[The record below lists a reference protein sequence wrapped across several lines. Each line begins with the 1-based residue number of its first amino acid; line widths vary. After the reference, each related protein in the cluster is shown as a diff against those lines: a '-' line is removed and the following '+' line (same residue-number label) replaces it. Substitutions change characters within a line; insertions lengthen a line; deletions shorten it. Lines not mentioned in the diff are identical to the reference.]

1 MITSTRRLHS
11 VNVTLCN
18 KIKTKVT
25 HCNNK
30 RENQRIR
37 RKLAHFVGCQTLE
50 LAVFDTSAVKLD
62 GALIGRIYLMK
73 FTAIAAISSIALSS
87 ATSAIAGPEAE
98 VLHWWTS
105 GGEAKSVAVLQ
116 KEFADNGG
124 TWTDMPVA
132 GGGGD
137 AAMAALRARVLSGN
151 APTAVQLKGPAIQ
164 EWYEEGVLADISSVA
179 EAQGWSAV
187 LPASIAGHMKCE
199 GSWCAAPVN
208 VHRVDWIWAN
218 ASVLEANGIDMPSTW
233 DEFNAAAEKLQAAGI
248 IPLAHGGQAW
258 QDATVFEAVAL
269 GILGANGFHKAF
281 VELDEETLT
290 SDAMVAVFDQMRKMR
305 GYVDPN
311 FSGRDWNLATAMVMN
326 GEAAFQIMGDW
337 AKGEFMAAGKV
348 PGEDFLCLSTPGE
361 GFLYNVDSF
370 AMFAV
375 DGEDKTQGQNLL
387 AELIVG
393 QNFQKVFNLNKGSI
407 PARTDVAL
415 DEFDTCAH
423 ISAADMSA
431 SSLSG
436 SLLPSYAHGMA
447 LRGAQ
452 SGAITDVVT
461 AHFNSDMSSAEAVAQ
476 LAKAVA
482 NSY

>member
-1 MITSTRRLHS
+1 M
-11 VNVTLCN
+11 TL
-18 KIKTKVT
+18 KSA
-25 HCNNK
+25 
-30 RENQRIR
+30 
-37 RKLAHFVGCQTLE
+37 LAASA
-50 LAVFDTSAVKLD
+50 AV
-62 GALIGRIYLMK
+62 
-73 FTAIAAISSIALSS
+73 SIIS
-87 ATSAIAGPEAE
+87 ATAGFAGPEAE

-116 KEFADNGG
+116 EEFASKGG

-137 AAMAALRARVLSGN
+137 AAMTALRARVLSGN

-179 EAQGWSAV
+179 QANGWADV

-199 GSWCAAPVN
+199 GTWCAAPVN
-208 VHRVDWIWAN
+208 VHRIDWIWAN
-218 ASVLEANGIDMPSTW
+218 AGILEANGIAMPTTW
-233 DEFNAAAEKLQAAGI
+233 AEFNAAAKKLQTAGI
-248 IPLAHGGQAW
+248 TPLAHGGQAW

-269 GILGANGFHKAF
+269 GVGGAEFFQKAF
-281 VELDEETLT
+281 VELDEATLT
-290 SDAMVAVFDQMRKMR
+290 SDTMKAVFDQMRTMR
-305 GYVDPN
+305 GFVDSN

-337 AKGEFMAAGKV
+337 AKGEFLAAGKE
-348 PGEDFLCLSTPGE
+348 PGKDFLCASTPGE

-370 AMFAV
+370 AMFDVAG
-375 DGEDKTQGQNLL
+375 DDKTAGQLLL

-393 QNFQKVFNLNKGSI
+393 KNFQKVFNLNKGSI

-415 DEFDTCAH
+415 DEFDSCAH
-423 ISAADMSA
+423 TSAKDMADSNA
-431 SSLSG
+431 GG

-461 AHFNSDMSSAEAVAQ
+461 SHFNSDMSSDDAVQ
-476 LAKAVA
+476 MLLQAVQ
-482 NSY
+482 NSM

>member
-1 MITSTRRLHS
+1 M
-11 VNVTLCN
+11 TL
-18 KIKTKVT
+18 KSA
-25 HCNNK
+25 
-30 RENQRIR
+30 
-37 RKLAHFVGCQTLE
+37 LAASA
-50 LAVFDTSAVKLD
+50 AV
-62 GALIGRIYLMK
+62 
-73 FTAIAAISSIALSS
+73 SIIS
-87 ATSAIAGPEAE
+87 ATAGFAGPEAE

-116 KEFADNGG
+116 EEFASKGG

-137 AAMAALRARVLSGN
+137 AAMTALRARVLSGN

-179 EAQGWSAV
+179 QANGWADV

-199 GSWCAAPVN
+199 GTWCAAPVN
-208 VHRVDWIWAN
+208 VHRIDWIWAN
-218 ASVLEANGIDMPSTW
+218 AAILEANGIAMPSTW
-233 DEFNAAAEKLQAAGI
+233 AEFNAAAEKLQAAGI
-248 IPLAHGGQAW
+248 TPLAHGGQAW

-269 GILGANGFHKAF
+269 GVGGAAFFQKAF
-281 VELDEETLT
+281 VELDEATLT
-290 SDAMVAVFDQMRKMR
+290 SDTMKAVFDQMRTMR
-305 GYVDPN
+305 GFVDSN

-337 AKGEFMAAGKV
+337 AKGEFLAAGKQ
-348 PGEDFLCLSTPGE
+348 PGKDFLCASTPGE

-370 AMFAV
+370 AMFDVAG
-375 DGEDKTQGQNLL
+375 DDKTAGQLLL

-393 QNFQKVFNLNKGSI
+393 KNFQKVFNLNKGSI

-415 DEFDTCAH
+415 DEFDSCAH
-423 ISAADMSA
+423 TSAKDMADSNA
-431 SSLSG
+431 GG

-461 AHFNSDMSSAEAVAQ
+461 SHFNSDMSSDDAVQ
-476 LAKAVA
+476 MLLQAVQ
-482 NSY
+482 NSM

>member
-1 MITSTRRLHS
+1 MKTS
-11 VNVTLCN
+11 VF
-18 KIKTKVT
+18 
-25 HCNNK
+25 
-30 RENQRIR
+30 
-37 RKLAHFVGCQTLE
+37 A
-50 LAVFDTSAVKLD
+50 AV
-62 GALIGRIYLMK
+62 
-73 FTAIAAISSIALSS
+73 
-87 ATSAIAGPEAE
+87 SAIAVTCAMPAVAEPQAE

-116 KEFADNGG
+116 QEFADNGG

-137 AAMAALRARVLSGN
+137 AAMTALRARVLSGN

-164 EWYEEGVLADISSVA
+164 EWYEEGVLADISAVA
-179 EAQGWSAV
+179 EAEGWADV

-199 GSWCAAPVN
+199 GTWCAAPVN

-218 ASVLEANGIDMPSTW
+218 ADVLEANGIAMPTTW
-233 DEFNAAAEKLQAAGI
+233 DEFNAAADKLAAAGI
-248 IPLAHGGQAW
+248 TPLAHGGQAW

-269 GILGANGFHKAF
+269 GILGADGFKKAF
-281 VELDEETLT
+281 VDLDMDTLK
-290 SDAMVAVFDQMRKMR
+290 SDGMVAVFDQMRKMR
-305 GYVDPN
+305 GYVDDN

-337 AKGEFMAAGKV
+337 AKGEFLAAGKA
-348 PGEDFLCLSTPGE
+348 PGEDFLCASVPGD

-370 AMFAV
+370 AMFNV
-375 DGEDKTQGQNLL
+375 DGDDKKAGQDLL
-387 AELIVG
+387 SKLIVG

-407 PARTDVAL
+407 PARVDVAL
-415 DEFDTCAH
+415 DDFDSCAH
-423 ISAADMSA
+423 LSAKDMSE
-431 SSLSG
+431 SSENG

-461 AHFNSDMSSAEAVAQ
+461 AHFNSDMSSADAVNM
-476 LAKAVA
+476 LADAVA
-482 NSY
+482 NSM

>member
-1 MITSTRRLHS
+1 MKS
-11 VNVTLCN
+11 V
-18 KIKTKVT
+18 
-25 HCNNK
+25 
-30 RENQRIR
+30 
-37 RKLAHFVGCQTLE
+37 FFG
-50 LAVFDTSAVKLD
+50 AVSAT
-62 GALIGRIYLMK
+62 ALI
-73 FTAIAAISSIALSS
+73 ASSVHAN
-87 ATSAIAGPEAE
+87 PQAE

-116 KEFADNGG
+116 EEFAAKGG

-137 AAMAALRARVLSGN
+137 AAMTALRARVLSGN

-164 EWYEEGVLADISSVA
+164 EWYEEGVLADISAVA
-179 EAQGWSAV
+179 EAQGWADV

-199 GSWCAAPVN
+199 GTWCAAPVN

-218 ASVLEANGIDMPSTW
+218 ADVLEANGIAMPTTW
-233 DEFNAAAEKLQAAGI
+233 DEFNVAAEKLQAAGI

-269 GILGANGFHKAF
+269 GVLGAEGFRKAF
-281 VELDEETLT
+281 VDLDMDTLK
-290 SDAMVAVFDQMRKMR
+290 SDQMKAVFDQMRTMR
-305 GYVDPN
+305 GYVDDN

-348 PGEDFLCLSTPGE
+348 PGEDFLCASVPGD

-370 AMFAV
+370 AMFTV
-375 DGEDKTQGQNLL
+375 DGDDKKAGQDLL

-407 PARTDVAL
+407 PARTDVSL
-415 DEFDTCAH
+415 EEFDSCAH
-423 ISAADMSA
+423 LSAKDMTE
-431 SSLSG
+431 SSDNG

-452 SGAITDVVT
+452 AGAITDVVT
-461 AHFNSDMSSAEAVAQ
+461 AHFNSDMSSDEAVNM
-476 LAKAVA
+476 LADAVA
-482 NSY
+482 NSM

>member
-1 MITSTRRLHS
+1 MKS
-11 VNVTLCN
+11 V
-18 KIKTKVT
+18 
-25 HCNNK
+25 
-30 RENQRIR
+30 
-37 RKLAHFVGCQTLE
+37 FFG
-50 LAVFDTSAVKLD
+50 AVSATALIASAVY
-62 GALIGRIYLMK
+62 AE
-73 FTAIAAISSIALSS
+73 
-87 ATSAIAGPEAE
+87 PQAE

-116 KEFADNGG
+116 EEFAAKGG

-137 AAMAALRARVLSGN
+137 AAMTALRARVLSGN

-179 EAQGWSAV
+179 EAQGWADV

-199 GSWCAAPVN
+199 GTWCAAPVN

-218 ASVLEANGIDMPSTW
+218 ADVLEANGIEMPTTW
-233 DEFNAAAEKLQAAGI
+233 DEFNAAAEKLDAAGI

-269 GILGANGFHKAF
+269 GILGPDGFRKAF
-281 VELDEETLT
+281 VDLDMDTLK
-290 SDAMVAVFDQMRKMR
+290 SDEMKAVFDQMRTMR
-305 GYVDPN
+305 GFVDDN

-348 PGEDFLCLSTPGE
+348 PGEDFLCASVPGD

-370 AMFAV
+370 AMFDV
-375 DGEDKTQGQNLL
+375 DGDDKKAGQELL

-407 PARTDVAL
+407 PARTDVSL
-415 DEFDTCAH
+415 DEFDSCALK
-423 ISAADMSA
+423 SAEDMTA
-431 SSLSG
+431 SSDNG

-452 SGAITDVVT
+452 AGAITDVVT
-461 AHFNSDMSSAEAVAQ
+461 AHFNSDMSSDEAVNM
-476 LAKAVA
+476 LADAVA
-482 NSY
+482 NSM

>member
-1 MITSTRRLHS
+1 MKSYVL
-11 VNVTLCN
+11 
-18 KIKTKVT
+18 
-25 HCNNK
+25 
-30 RENQRIR
+30 
-37 RKLAHFVGCQTLE
+37 
-50 LAVFDTSAVKLD
+50 
-62 GALIGRIYLMK
+62 GAASGVAM
-73 FTAIAAISSIALSS
+73 IAAS
-87 ATSAIAGPEAE
+87 AAYAAPEAE
-98 VLHWWTS
+98 VLHYWTS

-116 KEFADNGG
+116 EEFAANGG

-137 AAMAALRARVLSGN
+137 AAMTALRARVLSGN

-164 EWYEEGVLADISSVA
+164 EWYEEGVLADISAVA
-179 EAQGWSAV
+179 EANNWADV
-187 LPASIAGHMKCE
+187 LPDSIAGHMKCD
-199 GSWCAAPVN
+199 GTWCAAPVN

-218 ASVLEANGIDMPSTW
+218 ADVLSANGIEMPSTW
-233 DEFNAAAEKLQAAGI
+233 DEFNAAAAKLQAAGI

-269 GILGANGFHKAF
+269 GILGADGFRSAF
-281 VELDEETLT
+281 VDLDMDTLQ
-290 SDAMVAVFDQMRKMR
+290 SDEMKAVFDQMRTMR
-305 GYVDPN
+305 GFVDSN

-348 PGEDFLCLSTPGE
+348 PGEDFLCASTPGE

-375 DGEDKTQGQNLL
+375 DGEDKQAGQALL
-387 AELIVG
+387 AELVVG
-393 QNFQKVFNLNKGSI
+393 KNFQEVFNLNKGSI

-415 DEFDTCAH
+415 DAFDSCALL
-423 ISAADMSA
+423 SAADMAA
-431 SSLSG
+431 SSDGG

-452 SGAITDVVT
+452 AGAITDVVT
-461 AHFNSDMSSAEAVAQ
+461 AHFNSDMSSDDAVAM
-476 LAKAVA
+476 LANAIA
-482 NSY
+482 NSM

>member
-1 MITSTRRLHS
+1 M
-11 VNVTLCN
+11 TL
-18 KIKTKVT
+18 KSA
-25 HCNNK
+25 
-30 RENQRIR
+30 
-37 RKLAHFVGCQTLE
+37 LAASA
-50 LAVFDTSAVKLD
+50 AV
-62 GALIGRIYLMK
+62 
-73 FTAIAAISSIALSS
+73 SIIS
-87 ATSAIAGPEAE
+87 ATAGFAGPEAE

-116 KEFADNGG
+116 EEFASKGG

-137 AAMAALRARVLSGN
+137 AAMTALRARVLSGN
-151 APTAVQLKGPAIQ
+151 APTAGQLKGPAIQ

-179 EAQGWSAV
+179 QANGWADV

-199 GSWCAAPVN
+199 GTWCAAPVN
-208 VHRVDWIWAN
+208 VHRIDWIWAN
-218 ASVLEANGIDMPSTW
+218 AAILEANGIAMPSTW
-233 DEFNAAAEKLQAAGI
+233 AEFNAAAEKLQAAGI
-248 IPLAHGGQAW
+248 TPLAHGGQAW

-269 GILGANGFHKAF
+269 GVGGAEFFQKAF
-281 VELDEETLT
+281 VELDEATLT
-290 SDAMVAVFDQMRKMR
+290 SDTMKAVFDQMRTMR
-305 GYVDPN
+305 GFVDSN

-337 AKGEFMAAGKV
+337 AKGEFLAAGKE
-348 PGEDFLCLSTPGE
+348 PGKDFLCASTPGE

-370 AMFAV
+370 AMFDVAG
-375 DGEDKTQGQNLL
+375 DDKTAGQLLL

-393 QNFQKVFNLNKGSI
+393 KNFQKVFNLNKGSI

-415 DEFDTCAH
+415 DEFDSCAH
-423 ISAADMSA
+423 TSAKDMADSNA
-431 SSLSG
+431 GG

-461 AHFNSDMSSAEAVAQ
+461 SHFNSDMSSDDAVQ
-476 LAKAVA
+476 MLLQAVQ
-482 NSY
+482 NSM

>member
-1 MITSTRRLHS
+1 M
-11 VNVTLCN
+11 TL
-18 KIKTKVT
+18 KSA
-25 HCNNK
+25 
-30 RENQRIR
+30 
-37 RKLAHFVGCQTLE
+37 LAASA
-50 LAVFDTSAVKLD
+50 AV
-62 GALIGRIYLMK
+62 
-73 FTAIAAISSIALSS
+73 SIIS
-87 ATSAIAGPEAE
+87 ATAGFAGPEAE

-116 KEFADNGG
+116 EEFASKGG

-137 AAMAALRARVLSGN
+137 AAMTALRARVLSGN

-179 EAQGWSAV
+179 QANGWADV

-199 GSWCAAPVN
+199 GTWCAAPVN
-208 VHRVDWIWAN
+208 VHRIDWIWAN
-218 ASVLEANGIDMPSTW
+218 AAILEANGIAMPSTW
-233 DEFNAAAEKLQAAGI
+233 AEFNAAAEKLQAAGI
-248 IPLAHGGQAW
+248 TPLAHGGQAW

-269 GILGANGFHKAF
+269 GVGGAEFFQKAF
-281 VELDEETLT
+281 VELDEATLT
-290 SDAMVAVFDQMRKMR
+290 SDTMKSVFDQMRTMR
-305 GYVDPN
+305 GFVDSN

-337 AKGEFMAAGKV
+337 AKGEFLAAGKE
-348 PGEDFLCLSTPGE
+348 PGKDFLCASTPGE

-370 AMFAV
+370 AMFDV
-375 DGEDKTQGQNLL
+375 VGDDKTAGQLLL

-393 QNFQKVFNLNKGSI
+393 KNFQKVFNLNKGSI

-415 DEFDTCAH
+415 DEFDSCAH
-423 ISAADMSA
+423 TSAKDMADSNA
-431 SSLSG
+431 GG

-461 AHFNSDMSSAEAVAQ
+461 SHFNSDMSSDDAVQ
-476 LAKAVA
+476 MLLQAVQ
-482 NSY
+482 NSM

>member
-1 MITSTRRLHS
+1 M
-11 VNVTLCN
+11 TL
-18 KIKTKVT
+18 KSA
-25 HCNNK
+25 
-30 RENQRIR
+30 
-37 RKLAHFVGCQTLE
+37 LAASA
-50 LAVFDTSAVKLD
+50 AV
-62 GALIGRIYLMK
+62 
-73 FTAIAAISSIALSS
+73 SIIS
-87 ATSAIAGPEAE
+87 ATAGFAGPEAE

-116 KEFADNGG
+116 EEFASKGG

-137 AAMAALRARVLSGN
+137 AAMTALRARVLSGN

-179 EAQGWSAV
+179 QANGWADV

-199 GSWCAAPVN
+199 GTWCAAPVN
-208 VHRVDWIWAN
+208 VHRIDWIWAN
-218 ASVLEANGIDMPSTW
+218 AAILEANGIAMPTTW
-233 DEFNAAAEKLQAAGI
+233 AEFNAAAEKLQAAGI
-248 IPLAHGGQAW
+248 TPLAHGGQAW

-269 GILGANGFHKAF
+269 GVGGAEFFQKAF
-281 VELDEETLT
+281 VELDEATLT
-290 SDAMVAVFDQMRKMR
+290 SDTMKAVFDQMRTMR
-305 GYVDPN
+305 GFVDSN

-337 AKGEFMAAGKV
+337 AKGEFLAAGKE
-348 PGEDFLCLSTPGE
+348 PGKDFLCASTPGK

-370 AMFAV
+370 AMFDVAG
-375 DGEDKTQGQNLL
+375 DDKTAGQLLL

-393 QNFQKVFNLNKGSI
+393 KNFQKVFNLNKGSI

-415 DEFDTCAH
+415 DEFDSCAH
-423 ISAADMSA
+423 TSAKDMADSNA
-431 SSLSG
+431 GG

-461 AHFNSDMSSAEAVAQ
+461 SHFNSDMSSDDAVQ
-476 LAKAVA
+476 MLLQAVQ
-482 NSY
+482 NSM

>member
-1 MITSTRRLHS
+1 M
-11 VNVTLCN
+11 TL
-18 KIKTKVT
+18 KSA
-25 HCNNK
+25 
-30 RENQRIR
+30 
-37 RKLAHFVGCQTLE
+37 LAASA
-50 LAVFDTSAVKLD
+50 AV
-62 GALIGRIYLMK
+62 
-73 FTAIAAISSIALSS
+73 SIIS
-87 ATSAIAGPEAE
+87 ATAGFAGPEAE

-116 KEFADNGG
+116 EEFASKGG

-137 AAMAALRARVLSGN
+137 AAMTALRARVLSGN

-179 EAQGWSAV
+179 QANGWADV

-199 GSWCAAPVN
+199 GTWCAAPVN
-208 VHRVDWIWAN
+208 VHRIDWIWAN
-218 ASVLEANGIDMPSTW
+218 AAILEANGVAMPSTW
-233 DEFNAAAEKLQAAGI
+233 VEFNAAAEKLQAAGI
-248 IPLAHGGQAW
+248 TPLAHGGQAW

-269 GILGANGFHKAF
+269 GVGGAEFFQKAF
-281 VELDEETLT
+281 VELDEATLT
-290 SDAMVAVFDQMRKMR
+290 SDTMKAVFDQMRTMR
-305 GYVDPN
+305 GFVDSN

-337 AKGEFMAAGKV
+337 AKGEFLAAGKE
-348 PGEDFLCLSTPGE
+348 PGKDFLCASTPGE

-370 AMFAV
+370 AMFDVAG
-375 DGEDKTQGQNLL
+375 DDKTAGQLLL

-393 QNFQKVFNLNKGSI
+393 KNFQKVFNLNKGSI

-415 DEFDTCAH
+415 DEFDSCAH
-423 ISAADMSA
+423 TSAKDMADSNA
-431 SSLSG
+431 GG

-461 AHFNSDMSSAEAVAQ
+461 SHFNSDMSSDDAVQ
-476 LAKAVA
+476 MLLQAVQ
-482 NSY
+482 NSM

>member
-1 MITSTRRLHS
+1 M
-11 VNVTLCN
+11 TL
-18 KIKTKVT
+18 KSA
-25 HCNNK
+25 
-30 RENQRIR
+30 
-37 RKLAHFVGCQTLE
+37 LAASA
-50 LAVFDTSAVKLD
+50 AV
-62 GALIGRIYLMK
+62 
-73 FTAIAAISSIALSS
+73 SIIS
-87 ATSAIAGPEAE
+87 ATAGFAGPEAE

-116 KEFADNGG
+116 EEFASKGG

-137 AAMAALRARVLSGN
+137 AAMTALRARVLSGN

-179 EAQGWSAV
+179 QANGWADV
-187 LPASIAGHMKCE
+187 LPIAGHMKCE
-199 GSWCAAPVN
+199 GTWCAAPVN
-208 VHRVDWIWAN
+208 VHRIDWIWAN
-218 ASVLEANGIDMPSTW
+218 AAILEANGIAMPSTW
-233 DEFNAAAEKLQAAGI
+233 AEFNAAAEKLQAAGI
-248 IPLAHGGQAW
+248 TPLAHGGQAW

-269 GILGANGFHKAF
+269 GVGGAEFFQKAF
-281 VELDEETLT
+281 VELDEATLT
-290 SDAMVAVFDQMRKMR
+290 SDTMKAVFDQMRTMR
-305 GYVDPN
+305 GFVDSN

-337 AKGEFMAAGKV
+337 AKGEFLAAGKQ
-348 PGEDFLCLSTPGE
+348 PGKDFLCASTPGE

-370 AMFAV
+370 AMFDVAG
-375 DGEDKTQGQNLL
+375 DDKTAGQLLL

-393 QNFQKVFNLNKGSI
+393 KNFQKVFNLNKGSI

-415 DEFDTCAH
+415 DEFDSCAH
-423 ISAADMSA
+423 TSAKDMADSNA
-431 SSLSG
+431 GG

-461 AHFNSDMSSAEAVAQ
+461 SHFNSDMSSDDAVQ
-476 LAKAVA
+476 MLLQAVQ
-482 NSY
+482 NSM

>member
-1 MITSTRRLHS
+1 M
-11 VNVTLCN
+11 TL
-18 KIKTKVT
+18 KSA
-25 HCNNK
+25 
-30 RENQRIR
+30 
-37 RKLAHFVGCQTLE
+37 LAASA
-50 LAVFDTSAVKLD
+50 AV
-62 GALIGRIYLMK
+62 
-73 FTAIAAISSIALSS
+73 SIIS
-87 ATSAIAGPEAE
+87 ATAGFAGPEAE

-116 KEFADNGG
+116 EEFASKGG

-137 AAMAALRARVLSGN
+137 AAMTALRARVLSGN

-179 EAQGWSAV
+179 QANGWADV

-199 GSWCAAPVN
+199 GTWCAAPVN
-208 VHRVDWIWAN
+208 VHRIDWIWAN
-218 ASVLEANGIDMPSTW
+218 AAILEANGIAMPSTW
-233 DEFNAAAEKLQAAGI
+233 AEFNAAAEKLQAAGI
-248 IPLAHGGQAW
+248 TPLAHGGQAW

-269 GILGANGFHKAF
+269 GVGAEFFQKAF
-281 VELDEETLT
+281 VELDEATLT
-290 SDAMVAVFDQMRKMR
+290 SDTMKAVFDQMRTMR
-305 GYVDPN
+305 GFVDSN

-337 AKGEFMAAGKV
+337 AKGEFLAAGKQ
-348 PGEDFLCLSTPGE
+348 PGKDFLCASTPGE

-370 AMFAV
+370 AMFDVAG
-375 DGEDKTQGQNLL
+375 DDKTAGQLLL

-393 QNFQKVFNLNKGSI
+393 KNFQKVFNLNKGSI

-415 DEFDTCAH
+415 DEFDSCAH
-423 ISAADMSA
+423 TSAKDMADSNA
-431 SSLSG
+431 GG

-461 AHFNSDMSSAEAVAQ
+461 SHFNSDMSSDDAVQ
-476 LAKAVA
+476 MLLQAVQ
-482 NSY
+482 NSM

>member
-1 MITSTRRLHS
+1 MHLHS
-11 VNVTLCN
+11 SRWATFWEEIMTL
-18 KIKTKVT
+18 KSA
-25 HCNNK
+25 
-30 RENQRIR
+30 
-37 RKLAHFVGCQTLE
+37 LAASA
-50 LAVFDTSAVKLD
+50 AV
-62 GALIGRIYLMK
+62 
-73 FTAIAAISSIALSS
+73 SIIS
-87 ATSAIAGPEAE
+87 ATAGFAGPEAE

-116 KEFADNGG
+116 EEFASKGG

-137 AAMAALRARVLSGN
+137 AAMTALRARVLSGN

-179 EAQGWSAV
+179 QANGWADV

-199 GSWCAAPVN
+199 GTWCAAPVN
-208 VHRVDWIWAN
+208 VHRIDWIWAN
-218 ASVLEANGIDMPSTW
+218 AAILEANGIAMPTTW
-233 DEFNAAAEKLQAAGI
+233 AEFNAAAEKLQAAGI
-248 IPLAHGGQAW
+248 TPLAHGGQAW

-269 GILGANGFHKAF
+269 GVGGAEFFQKAF
-281 VELDEETLT
+281 VELDEATLT
-290 SDAMVAVFDQMRKMR
+290 SDTMKSVFDQMRTMR
-305 GYVDPN
+305 GFVDSN

-337 AKGEFMAAGKV
+337 AKGEFLAAGKE
-348 PGEDFLCLSTPGE
+348 PGKDFLCASTPGE

-370 AMFAV
+370 AMFDVAG
-375 DGEDKTQGQNLL
+375 DDKTAGQLLL

-393 QNFQKVFNLNKGSI
+393 KNFQKVFNLNKGSI

-415 DEFDTCAH
+415 DEFDSCAH
-423 ISAADMSA
+423 TSAKDMADSNA
-431 SSLSG
+431 GG

-461 AHFNSDMSSAEAVAQ
+461 SHFNSDMSSDDAVQ
-476 LAKAVA
+476 MLLQAVQ
-482 NSY
+482 NSM